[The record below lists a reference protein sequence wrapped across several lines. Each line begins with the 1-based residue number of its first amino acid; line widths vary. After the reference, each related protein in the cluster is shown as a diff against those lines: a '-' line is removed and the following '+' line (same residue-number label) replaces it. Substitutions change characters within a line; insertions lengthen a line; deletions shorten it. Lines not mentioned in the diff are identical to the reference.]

1 MQPMDED
8 RRGSLSINA
17 IHRTCRINVNNESRD
32 VSVDGGR
39 EDREKERGGGC
50 SSTLPPSNLFS
61 RVGCYARDT
70 YIAPGRQCRLIDIA
84 RRGFNT

>member
-39 EDREKERGGGC
+39 EDREKERGGGVAAPC
-50 SSTLPPSNLFS
+50 RPRIYLAAWAVTPVTHILPPDDN
-61 RVGCYARDT
+61 VG
-70 YIAPGRQCRLIDIA
+70 
-84 RRGFNT
+84 

>member
-8 RRGSLSINA
+8 RRGAGSLSINA

-39 EDREKERGGGC
+39 EDREKERGGGVAAPC
-50 SSTLPPSNLFS
+50 RPRIYLAAWAVTPVTHILPPDDN
-61 RVGCYARDT
+61 VG
-70 YIAPGRQCRLIDIA
+70 
-84 RRGFNT
+84 